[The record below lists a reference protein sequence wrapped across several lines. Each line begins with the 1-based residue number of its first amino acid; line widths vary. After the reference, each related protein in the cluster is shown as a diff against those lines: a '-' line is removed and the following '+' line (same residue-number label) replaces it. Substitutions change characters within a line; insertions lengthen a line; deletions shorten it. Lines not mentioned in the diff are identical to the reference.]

1 MNTFEKVYLECIG
14 ALKTTKKIV
23 KENAKTKSKKTLIKE
38 QAEDGLYNLKIC
50 VQDTYPYDN
59 DFDDDA
65 VDRTPEE
72 CPFDKLFTRL
82 GGKCTKGPTNVTR
95 NGEFEYV
102 YEFNGISKDQLFELM
117 QTAYEDDGMPLIEQY
132 ANMSS
137 NFADNAEEFINS
149 VIESPDAMVE
159 AVKKLAEDP
168 SDTMYIEFGKDG
180 IDDEHTNLDA
190 PNDPDDI

>member
-23 KENAKTKSKKTLIKE
+23 KENAKQKSKKKVIKE

-50 VQDTYPYDN
+50 VQDTYPYDT

-65 VDRTPEE
+65 VDRTPEDCSFNE
-72 CPFDKLFTRL
+72 LFTRL
-82 GGKCTKGPTNVTR
+82 GGKCTKGPANVTR

-117 QTAYEDDGMPLIEQY
+117 TTDYDDSGMPLIDQY
-132 ANMSS
+132 ANNS

-149 VIESPDAMVE
+149 ASESPDAMVE
-159 AVKKLAEDP
+159 AVKKLAENP

-180 IDDEHTNLDA
+180 IDNEHTNLDA
-190 PNDPDDI
+190 PNDSDDI